1 VAARFDEI
9 VRAVSAVPGV
19 KSAAL
24 VSRIPIGAGGADC
37 SVRAEGGS
45 SAFGADMRT
54 ASPAYFKTLGL
65 PMLFG
70 RSFTAADRAGG
81 PAVVVINRRLARAL
95 FGVENAVGRRV
106 VSCGPIEP
114 AEVVGVTGDIHAD
127 GLASGVSDQVYYA
140 STQVVQRGMTLVV
153 RGTVPVTTLT
163 SSIRRAVNA
172 LDPLL
177 PIGSPGTMEEIIRQ
191 TLATPRFQSGLL
203 AVLSAAGLLLAVIG
217 IYGVIALLVVQRTQ
231 EFAVRMALG
240 AHRSQVMGLV
250 MREGMALALL
260 GIAAGVVASLFATR
274 VVDGMLFGV
283 EPRDPPTFAAAA
295 LLLAATA
302 LASNLVPA
310 WRATRVDPLAAM
322 RD

>member
-1 VAARFDEI
+1 
-9 VRAVSAVPGV
+9 
-19 KSAAL
+19 
-24 VSRIPIGAGGADC
+24 
-37 SVRAEGGS
+37 
-45 SAFGADMRT
+45 
-54 ASPAYFKTLGL
+54 
-65 PMLFG
+65 
-70 RSFTAADRAGG
+70 
-81 PAVVVINRRLARAL
+81 
-95 FGVENAVGRRV
+95 
-106 VSCGPIEP
+106 
-114 AEVVGVTGDIHAD
+114 
-127 GLASGVSDQVYYA
+127 
-140 STQVVQRGMTLVV
+140 
-153 RGTVPVTTLT
+153 
-163 SSIRRAVNA
+163 
-172 LDPLL
+172 
-177 PIGSPGTMEEIIRQ
+177 MEEIIRQ